1 MPNTISV
8 VEINYEDDLV
18 TARQRARQVS
28 RLLTFVEQD
37 QTRISTAV
45 SEIAR
50 LFVHSKRPAIIE
62 FQIEGTTSPQL
73 LLVDIGWSRGGT
85 AKSGSMTPSNGRNL
99 DPEWESAVTS
109 ARAARSGNKIR
120 SASNVANDKRNM
132 RSPPVCALI
141 ALLAIIGRSAHW
153 RLDCRP
159 IAY

>member
-50 LFVHSKRPAIIE
+50 LFVHSKRPALIE
-62 FQIEGTTSPQL
+62 FQIEGTTVPQL
-73 LLVDIGWSRGGT
+73 LLVDIGWSGAGST
-85 AKSGSMTPSNGRNL
+85 KSGSMLPSNTRDL

-109 ARAARSGNKIR
+109 ARRLMDHGDVRSDSPERSLIRLVKILPARAPLFMGK
-120 SASNVANDKRNM
+120 
-132 RSPPVCALI
+132 ALER
-141 ALLAIIGRSAHW
+141 IIKQLS
-153 RLDCRP
+153 
-159 IAY
+159 